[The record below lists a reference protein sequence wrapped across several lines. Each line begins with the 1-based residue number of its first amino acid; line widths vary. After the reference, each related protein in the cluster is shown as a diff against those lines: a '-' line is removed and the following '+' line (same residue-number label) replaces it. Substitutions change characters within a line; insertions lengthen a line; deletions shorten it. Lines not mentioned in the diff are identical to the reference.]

1 MAPFLGILTEYC
13 LVPPPGI
20 EPGSP
25 RCEKGKWDRF
35 RGGALM
41 PETEDS
47 AADHAAVGA
56 GQRRCRAVTSEWV
69 AISTQPAK
77 LARTLII
84 SSPMMMALIRFRPV
98 A

>member
-1 MAPFLGILTEYC
+1 MAPFFGYWQRLLG
-13 LVPPPGI
+13 VPAGNRTRVAAVR
-20 EPGSP
+20 EGG
-25 RCEKGKWDRF
+25 EWDRF
-35 RGGALM
+35 RGGAPM

-56 GQRRCRAVTSEWV
+56 GQRRCRAVTSEWM

-84 SSPMMMALIRFRPV
+84 SSPMMMASIRVRPIT
-98 A
+98 